1 MRSDDDV
8 DEAELEIER
17 KPAMPKGE
25 WLLGVCGI
33 GAILLFAF
41 GLGVSLGQSRTEV
54 KGKAPVEV
62 VQNEPTKNTQPEAPT
77 APTKAE
83 PTKAAPTKP
92 EAKPTKPEAKP
103 TKPTPPPT
111 KPTPSPPTKPDP
123 TVPVATVLFA
133 EKIAPLFKRNCN
145 SCHGDPLIK
154 GGLDTRTLA
163 SIAKGGDNGKAVV
176 AKDPDKSYLWMQV
189 ESGAMPPAGKEK
201 LTPAEIKLIKD
212 WILSGAK

>member
-1 MRSDDDV
+1 
-8 DEAELEIER
+8 
-17 KPAMPKGE
+17 
-25 WLLGVCGI
+25 
-33 GAILLFAF
+33 
-41 GLGVSLGQSRTEV
+41 
-54 KGKAPVEV
+54 
-62 VQNEPTKNTQPEAPT
+62 
-77 APTKAE
+77 
-83 PTKAAPTKP
+83 
-92 EAKPTKPEAKP
+92 
-103 TKPTPPPT
+103 
-111 KPTPSPPTKPDP
+111 
-123 TVPVATVLFA
+123 VLFA

>member
-1 MRSDDDV
+1 MPHDDDGQ
-8 DEAELEIER
+8 DELEIER

-33 GAILLFAF
+33 GAILLFGF
-41 GLGVSLGQSRTEV
+41 GLGVSLGQSRTEA
-54 KGKAPVEV
+54 KGKGPVEV
-62 VQNEPTKNTQPEAPT
+62 VQNEPTKAGPSESTGPA
-77 APTKAE
+77 KAE

-92 EAKPTKPEAKP
+92 EAKPSKPEVKP
-103 TKPTPPPT
+103 TKPTPLPAT
-111 KPTPSPPTKPDP
+111 KPTPTPPTKPDP

-133 EKIAPLFKRNCN
+133 DKIAPLFKKNCN
-145 SCHGDPLIK
+145 VCHGDPSIK

-163 SIAKGGDNGKAVV
+163 SIGRGGDNGKAVV
-176 AKDPDKSYLWMQV
+176 AKELDKSYLWMQV
-189 ESGAMPPAGKEK
+189 ESGAMPPAGKDK